1 MDIVAAMQVFVR
13 VAEAGGFT
21 SVARET
27 HTTQPTVS
35 RLVAAL
41 EDHLG
46 ARLFHRST
54 RAVSLTDDGK
64 QFYELA
70 RHALE
75 AVAEA
80 ENAIGKRRT
89 RAFGRLRLSIP
100 VAFGRLHVA
109 PRMPRF
115 LELNPEVQIE
125 LVMSDNFVDLV
136 GEGIDLAVR
145 VGEIADP
152 TLIARRIG
160 TTRRVTVAS
169 RRYLERRGEP
179 VHPADLAAHD
189 CIIYT
194 RLATG
199 NEWHFAGPDGEIV
212 IPVQGR
218 YQADNSEGV
227 REGVLGGLGI
237 GVIPIWLFNGDEIR
251 RGDVRIILKEFEPT
265 SLPIHAVYPVASAS
279 ADKGACDDRISC
291 LGVRARSAV
300 VRPGRRSRR
309 VEQLPHLGPR
319 IGLKIFEGRSVR
331 LGHTLEDRL
340 LRRRPPTDTLSP
352 RSDTRVPVPR
362 PETAHGRFLLRCTEV
377 RRNCP
382 PG

>member
-1 MDIVAAMQVFVR
+1 MDVVAAMQVFVR

-21 SVARET
+21 AVARET

-35 RLVAAL
+35 RVVAAL

-54 RAVSLTDDGK
+54 RAISLTDDGK

-75 AVAEA
+75 AIAEA
-80 ENAIGKRRT
+80 ENAVGKRRT
-89 RAFGRLRLSIP
+89 RAFGRLRLSLP

-109 PRMPRF
+109 PRMRNF
-115 LELNPEVQIE
+115 LELNPEVQVE

-145 VGEIADP
+145 IGTMADP

-160 TTRRVTVAS
+160 ITRRVTVGS
-169 RRYLERRGEP
+169 RGYLECRGEP
-179 VHPADLAAHD
+179 LHPSDLAVHD

-199 NEWHFAGPDGEIV
+199 NEWHFTSPDGEIV

-218 YQADNSEGV
+218 YHTDNSEGV
-227 REGVLGGLGI
+227 REGVLRGLGVGI
-237 GVIPIWLFNGDEIR
+237 IPVWLFKEDELA
-251 RGDVRIILKEFEPT
+251 RGEVRIILKEFEPP
-265 SLPIHAVYPVASAS
+265 SFPIHAVYPSRRLVPA
-279 ADKGACDDRISC
+279 K
-291 LGVRARSAV
+291 VRAMIEFLASEFARDPLLS
-300 VRPGRRSRR
+300 
-309 VEQLPHLGPR
+309 
-319 IGLKIFEGRSVR
+319 
-331 LGHTLEDRL
+331 DRGFSW
-340 LRRRPPTDTLSP
+340 R
-352 RSDTRVPVPR
+352 
-362 PETAHGRFLLRCTEV
+362 
-377 RRNCP
+377 
-382 PG
+382 

>member
-75 AVAEA
+75 TIAEA
-80 ENAIGKRRT
+80 ENAIGKRRM

-100 VAFGRLHVA
+100 VAFGRLHIA
-109 PRMPRF
+109 PRMPSF
-115 LELNPEVQIE
+115 LELNPEVQVE

-169 RRYLERRGEP
+169 RRYLERRGKP
-179 VHPADLAAHD
+179 VHPTDLAAHD

-218 YQADNSEGV
+218 YQVDNSEGV
-227 REGVLGGLGI
+227 REGVLGGLGV
-237 GVIPIWLFNGDEIR
+237 GVIPIWLFNDDEIS
-251 RGDVRIILKEFEPT
+251 RGEVRIILQDFEPT
-265 SLPIHAVYPVASAS
+265 SLPIHAVYPSRRLVPT
-279 ADKGACDDRISC
+279 K
-291 LGVRARSAV
+291 VRAMIEFLASEF
-300 VRPGRRSRR
+300 GRDPLLSERGFGHAALSNSR
-309 VEQLPHLGPR
+309 
-319 IGLKIFEGRSVR
+319 
-331 LGHTLEDRL
+331 TL
-340 LRRRPPTDTLSP
+340 
-352 RSDTRVPVPR
+352 
-362 PETAHGRFLLRCTEV
+362 AHGS
-377 RRNCP
+377 
-382 PG
+382 G

>member
-1 MDIVAAMQVFVR
+1 MDMVAAMQVFVR

-21 SVARET
+21 PVARET

-75 AVAEA
+75 AIAEA
-80 ENAIGKRRT
+80 ENAVGKRRT
-89 RAFGRLRLSIP
+89 RAFGRLRLSLP
-100 VAFGRLHVA
+100 VAFGRLHVVL
-109 PRMPRF
+109 RMPSF

-125 LVMSDNFVDLV
+125 LVMSDSFVDLV
-136 GEGIDLAVR
+136 GEGIDLAIR
-145 VGEIADP
+145 IGEIADP

-160 TTRRVTVAS
+160 NTRRVTVAS
-169 RRYLERRGEP
+169 APYLERRGEP
-179 VHPADLAAHD
+179 AHPTDLAKHD

-212 IPVQGR
+212 VPVQGR
-218 YQADNSEGV
+218 YHADNSEGV
-227 REGVLGGLGI
+227 REGVLGGLGVA
-237 GVIPIWLFNGDEIR
+237 VIPIWSFNDDELS
-251 RGDVRIILKEFEPT
+251 RGAVRIILRDFEPIT
-265 SLPIHAVYPVASAS
+265 LPIHAVYPSRRLVPT
-279 ADKGACDDRISC
+279 K
-291 LGVRARSAV
+291 VRAMIEFLATEF
-300 VRPGRRSRR
+300 GRDPLLSGRGFAHAASSNSR
-309 VEQLPHLGPR
+309 
-319 IGLKIFEGRSVR
+319 
-331 LGHTLEDRL
+331 TL
-340 LRRRPPTDTLSP
+340 
-352 RSDTRVPVPR
+352 
-362 PETAHGRFLLRCTEV
+362 AHGS
-377 RRNCP
+377 
-382 PG
+382 G

>member
-27 HTTQPTVS
+27 RTTQPTVS

-70 RHALE
+70 RHVLE

-109 PRMPRF
+109 PRMPSF
-115 LELNPEVQIE
+115 LELNPEVQVE
-125 LVMSDNFVDLV
+125 LVMSDSFVDLV

-145 VGEIADP
+145 IGEIADP

-169 RRYLERRGEP
+169 RRYLERRGQP
-179 VHPADLAAHD
+179 LHPADLTTHD

-199 NEWHFAGPDGEIV
+199 NEWHFASPDGEIV

-237 GVIPIWLFNGDEIR
+237 GVIPIWLFNGDEIS
-251 RGDVRIILKEFEPT
+251 RGEVRIILRDFEPT
-265 SLPIHAVYPVASAS
+265 SLPIHAVYPSRRLVPT
-279 ADKGACDDRISC
+279 K
-291 LGVRARSAV
+291 VRAMIEFLASEFGLDPLLSDRS
-300 VRPGRRSRR
+300 
-309 VEQLPHLGPR
+309 
-319 IGLKIFEGRSVR
+319 
-331 LGHTLEDRL
+331 LGHAALSDARTL
-340 LRRRPPTDTLSP
+340 
-352 RSDTRVPVPR
+352 
-362 PETAHGRFLLRCTEV
+362 AHGS
-377 RRNCP
+377 
-382 PG
+382 G

>member
-21 SVARET
+21 PVARET
-27 HTTQPTVS
+27 RTTQPTVS

-70 RHALE
+70 RHVLE

-115 LELNPEVQIE
+115 LDLNPEVQVE
-125 LVMSDNFVDLV
+125 LVMSDNFVDLI
-136 GEGIDLAVR
+136 GEAVDLAVR

-152 TLIARRIG
+152 TLIAKRIG
-160 TTRRVTVAS
+160 ITRRVTVAS
-169 RRYLERRGEP
+169 RGYLERRGEP
-179 VHPADLAAHD
+179 LHPADLAAHD
-189 CIIYT
+189 CILYT

-199 NEWHFAGPDGEIV
+199 NEWHFAGSNGDVV
-212 IPVQGR
+212 IRVQGR
-218 YQADNSEGV
+218 YLADNSEGV
-227 REGVLGGLGI
+227 REGVLGGLGV
-237 GVIPIWLFNGDEIR
+237 GVIPVWLFKEDEIA
-251 RGDVRIILKEFEPT
+251 RGEVRIILRDFEPT
-265 SLPIHAVYPVASAS
+265 SLPIHAVYPSRRLVPT
-279 ADKGACDDRISC
+279 K
-291 LGVRARSAV
+291 VRAMIEFLASEFGRNPLLSDRSFGHAALTN
-300 VRPGRRSRR
+300 SR
-309 VEQLPHLGPR
+309 
-319 IGLKIFEGRSVR
+319 
-331 LGHTLEDRL
+331 TL
-340 LRRRPPTDTLSP
+340 
-352 RSDTRVPVPR
+352 
-362 PETAHGRFLLRCTEV
+362 AHGS
-377 RRNCP
+377 
-382 PG
+382 G

>member
-21 SVARET
+21 SVAREI

-35 RLVAAL
+35 RVIAAL

-64 QFYELA
+64 HFYELA

-75 AVAEA
+75 AVSEA
-80 ENAIGKRRT
+80 ENAVGKRRT
-89 RAFGRLRLSIP
+89 RAFGRVRFGIP
-100 VAFGRLHVA
+100 VAFGRLQVA

-115 LELNPEVQIE
+115 FELNPGVQIE
-125 LVMSDNFVDLV
+125 LVMSDSFVDLV
-136 GEGIDLAVR
+136 EQGIDLAIR

-169 RRYLERRGEP
+169 RDYLERRGEP
-179 VHPADLAAHD
+179 VHPADLTVHD
-189 CIIYT
+189 CIVYT

-199 NEWHFAGPDGEIV
+199 NQWHFAGDDREIV
-212 IPVQGR
+212 VPVQGR
-218 YQADNSEGV
+218 YLVDNSEGV

-237 GVIPIWLFNGDEIR
+237 GVIPIWLFKEDEIT
-251 RGDVRIILKEFEPT
+251 RGKVRIILKDFEPT
-265 SLPIHAVYPVASAS
+265 SLPIHAVFPSRHLVPT
-279 ADKGACDDRISC
+279 K
-291 LGVRARSAV
+291 VRAMIEFLAAEFERDPLLSDRGAGRVGLSNFRSLAV
-300 VRPGRRSRR
+300 A
-309 VEQLPHLGPR
+309 L
-319 IGLKIFEGRSVR
+319 
-331 LGHTLEDRL
+331 D
-340 LRRRPPTDTLSP
+340 
-352 RSDTRVPVPR
+352 
-362 PETAHGRFLLRCTEV
+362 
-377 RRNCP
+377 
-382 PG
+382 

>member
-27 HTTQPTVS
+27 RSTQPTVS

-41 EDHLG
+41 EEHLG

-75 AVAEA
+75 AIAEA

-115 LELNPEVQIE
+115 LELNPEVQVE

-169 RRYLERRGEP
+169 RRYLDRRGKP
-179 VHPADLAAHD
+179 AHPADLAAHD

-237 GVIPIWLFNGDEIR
+237 GVIPIWLFKDDEIS
-251 RGDVRIILKEFEPT
+251 RGDVRIILRDFEPT
-265 SLPIHAVYPVASAS
+265 SLPIHAVYPSRRLVPT
-279 ADKGACDDRISC
+279 K
-291 LGVRARSAV
+291 VRAMIEFLASEFGLDPLLSDRGFGHAALSN
-300 VRPGRRSRR
+300 SR
-309 VEQLPHLGPR
+309 
-319 IGLKIFEGRSVR
+319 
-331 LGHTLEDRL
+331 TL
-340 LRRRPPTDTLSP
+340 
-352 RSDTRVPVPR
+352 
-362 PETAHGRFLLRCTEV
+362 AHGS
-377 RRNCP
+377 
-382 PG
+382 G

>member
-1 MDIVAAMQVFVR
+1 MDSRHGTCSLQISPIRLSYQSMDIVAAMQVFVR

-21 SVARET
+21 YAARET
-27 HTTQPTVS
+27 RSTEPTVS

-41 EDHLG
+41 EEHLG

-75 AVAEA
+75 AIAEA

-115 LELNPEVQIE
+115 LELNPEVQVD
-125 LVMSDNFVDLV
+125 LVISDNFVDLV

-169 RRYLERRGEP
+169 RRYLERRGKTA
-179 VHPADLAAHD
+179 HPPPLAAHG
-189 CIIYT
+189 C
-194 RLATG
+194 L
-199 NEWHFAGPDGEIV
+199 
-212 IPVQGR
+212 
-218 YQADNSEGV
+218 
-227 REGVLGGLGI
+227 
-237 GVIPIWLFNGDEIR
+237 
-251 RGDVRIILKEFEPT
+251 
-265 SLPIHAVYPVASAS
+265 IHTP
-279 ADKGACDDRISC
+279 
-291 LGVRARSAV
+291 
-300 VRPGRRSRR
+300 
-309 VEQLPHLGPR
+309 
-319 IGLKIFEGRSVR
+319 
-331 LGHTLEDRL
+331 
-340 LRRRPPTDTLSP
+340 PPTGDQRYFPGAP
-352 RSDTRVPVPR
+352 RAGVVPR
-362 PETAHGRFLLRCTEV
+362 E
-377 RRNCP
+377 
-382 PG
+382 

>member
-1 MDIVAAMQVFVR
+1 MDVVAAMRVFVR

-21 SVARET
+21 PVARET

-54 RAVSLTDDGK
+54 RAISLTDDGK
-64 QFYELA
+64 HFYELA

-75 AVAEA
+75 AIAEA

-109 PRMPRF
+109 PRMRNF
-115 LELNPEVQIE
+115 LELNPEVQVE

-145 VGEIADP
+145 IGEIVDP
-152 TLIARRIG
+152 ALIARRIG
-160 TTRRVTVAS
+160 ITRRVTVAS
-169 RRYLERRGEP
+169 RGYLQRRGEP
-179 VHPADLAAHD
+179 LHPSDLAAHD

-194 RLATG
+194 RLATR
-199 NEWHFAGPDGEIV
+199 NEWYFAGSNGEIV

-218 YQADNSEGV
+218 YLADNSEGV

-237 GVIPIWLFNGDEIR
+237 GVIPVWLFTGDELA
-251 RGDVRIILKEFEPT
+251 RGEVKIILKEFEPT
-265 SLPIHAVYPVASAS
+265 SLPIHTVYPSRRLVPT
-279 ADKGACDDRISC
+279 K
-291 LGVRARSAV
+291 VRAMIEFLASEFGQDPSV
-300 VRPGRRSRR
+300 SDCGFGSR
-309 VEQLPHLGPR
+309 
-319 IGLKIFEGRSVR
+319 
-331 LGHTLEDRL
+331 
-340 LRRRPPTDTLSP
+340 
-352 RSDTRVPVPR
+352 
-362 PETAHGRFLLRCTEV
+362 
-377 RRNCP
+377 
-382 PG
+382 